1 MPELRNDTTEDGFH
15 EIQFSRKELVFLF
28 MAASVTLIVVFL
40 FGVLVG
46 RDAATKAPEAPIAS
60 AQEEVAPANPT
71 TQPVDPP
78 QPSGEQPATA
88 TDSKL
93 SYPDLLAGDKAKPK
107 DTPKP
112 VEEPKPV
119 DPPKAEEPRPA
130 ATAKP
135 AAAAVAEQGPK
146 VPTSGKPG
154 VWVIQVSALK
164 TRQPA
169 AEWVQRLI
177 TKGYPAFLEN
187 PAPGVYRVRVG
198 RYKDRR
204 EADQI
209 ARRLEKEEQLKPNV
223 SR

>member
-1 MPELRNDTTEDGFH
+1 MSELRNDTTEDGFH

-28 MAASVTLIVVFL
+28 MAASVALIFVFL
-40 FGVLVG
+40 AGVLVG
-46 RDAATKAPEAPIAS
+46 RDAASKNPEQSISSGA
-60 AQEEVAPANPT
+60 EEPPATPPST
-71 TQPVDPP
+71 PEEPP
-78 QPSGEQPATA
+78 QPAKDQPAT
-88 TDSKL
+88 TTKGEL
-93 SYPDLLAGDKAKPK
+93 SYPTILGDDKQKPKEEPKPK
-107 DTPKP
+107 D
-112 VEEPKPV
+112 EPKPV
-119 DPPKAEEPRPA
+119 DPPKPVQAP
-130 ATAKP
+130 P
-135 AAAAVAEQGPK
+135 AAAKPETAPAPAADQGPK

-187 PAPGVYRVRVG
+187 PAPGVFRVRVG
-198 RYKDRR
+198 RYKERR
-204 EADQI
+204 EADQV